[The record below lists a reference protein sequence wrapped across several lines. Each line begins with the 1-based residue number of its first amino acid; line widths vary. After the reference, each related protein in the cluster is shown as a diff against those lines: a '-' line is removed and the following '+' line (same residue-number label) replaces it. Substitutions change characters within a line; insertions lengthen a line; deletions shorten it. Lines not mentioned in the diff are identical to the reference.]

1 MSGVLKQLRCFAFT
15 QNSPLSAV
23 HGRTADNAGSRF
35 RLILLTRFLFIQ
47 DFLAFCVN
55 LLPAPLS
62 RRIRVPHFP
71 AIKNISS
78 YFCLEPRTS
87 LSVLKSLS
95 PLAFLQRDGTDTRN
109 TVKKYHRRI
118 FDTLRI
124 NLCAA
129 TKGIPLQPALLKIGD
144 ADARSVQKTPA
155 GLLKSVL
162 PCTLFNDKFF

>member
-1 MSGVLKQLRCFAFT
+1 MLKQLRCFAFT

-95 PLAFLQRDGTDTRN
+95 PLAFLQRDGTDTRRRVNN
-109 TVKKYHRRI
+109 TRRHAKECTSVFI
-118 FDTLRI
+118 LWLRVRQCELDSAW
-124 NLCAA
+124 NH
-129 TKGIPLQPALLKIGD
+129 
-144 ADARSVQKTPA
+144 ARPWA
-155 GLLKSVL
+155 
-162 PCTLFNDKFF
+162 F